1 MSLSVKAIRKVHK
14 EAVALSIRKNNDYAS
29 MIDVIATTGKIG
41 LVVRIFDK
49 AARLLSLVL
58 GAKQKVKDESV
69 RDTAIDLVNYA
80 TYLVCIIDGTWGKK
94 RKFANKQK

>member
-1 MSLSVKAIRKVHK
+1 
-14 EAVALSIRKNNDYAS
+14 
-29 MIDVIATTGKIG
+29 
-41 LVVRIFDK
+41 
-49 AARLLSLVL
+49 
-58 GAKQKVKDESV
+58 VKDESV